1 MKNNPY
7 TGFLTWL
14 TVLFTVCCLPLKA
27 SHYYYKQISL
37 KEGLPSTVRCVYTEP
52 KGFVWIGTNAGLG
65 RFDGQKLRK
74 YVHRQEDVHSLP
86 HNYIH
91 QITEDIQHNI
101 WILTDGGIAQYRR
114 SSDDFAIP
122 LDDRGHPILAYS
134 TCLTEQGVIFGGR
147 NRIYRYD
154 YDSRSIKLLL
164 DFSSDP
170 YFAISAI
177 SRWDEETLLCCSRWQ
192 GLRLINL
199 RSGERRLPLS
209 TAERRSWHS

>member
-134 TCLTEQGVIFGGR
+134 ACLTEQSPPSVGGMKR
-147 NRIYRYD
+147 LC
-154 YDSRSIKLLL
+154 SVAAVGKG
-164 DFSSDP
+164 SD
-170 YFAISAI
+170 
-177 SRWDEETLLCCSRWQ
+177 
-192 GLRLINL
+192 
-199 RSGERRLPLS
+199 
-209 TAERRSWHS
+209 

>member
-74 YVHRQEDVHSLP
+74 YVHRQEDSAFVA
-86 HNYIH
+86 
-91 QITEDIQHNI
+91 
-101 WILTDGGIAQYRR
+101 AQLHPSNYRR
-114 SSDDFAIP
+114 
-122 LDDRGHPILAYS
+122 YS
-134 TCLTEQGVIFGGR
+134 T
-147 NRIYRYD
+147 
-154 YDSRSIKLLL
+154 
-164 DFSSDP
+164 
-170 YFAISAI
+170 
-177 SRWDEETLLCCSRWQ
+177 
-192 GLRLINL
+192 
-199 RSGERRLPLS
+199 
-209 TAERRSWHS
+209 